1 MASTRPS
8 SILVRNAQLNDA
20 AQVAQ
25 LGSFVFSA
33 SFGHSVE
40 PHELQTYLDESY
52 SVTATAADI
61 SNPQKDMIV
70 ATKEG
75 NEEIIAFAL
84 LTRGTSE
91 PCVEH
96 LQNTVE
102 LQRIYVHPSTHG
114 QGVGKLLADRLEN
127 MARGQKFQYIWLG
140 VWEENHQ
147 AMKAYEKWGYKKV
160 GEHDFTIG
168 QIVQRDHILLKQ
180 L

>member
-1 MASTRPS
+1 MSSSRQS
-8 SILVRNAQLNDA
+8 SILLRNAQLDDA
-20 AQVAQ
+20 AQVAK

-33 SFGHSVE
+33 TFGHSVE
-40 PHELQTYLDESY
+40 PHQLQTYLDESY
-52 SVTATAADI
+52 SITATTADI

-75 NEEIIAFAL
+75 NEDIIAFAL

-91 PCVEH
+91 PCIQH
-96 LQNTVE
+96 LQNAVE

-127 MARGQKFQYIWLG
+127 MARDQKFQYMWLG

-168 QIVQRDHILLKQ
+168 QIVQTDYVLLKQ